1 MARTEGKLSS
11 VTTAAPFYRD
21 AETLK
26 AEVAKHGG
34 NFTACASAHG
44 ISQSTISKWWAKYA
58 AQGLLPPHDRTP
70 GLKATAGATARP
82 TPGAEVT
89 REELLDQEVKE
100 LRAQIKVARKLE
112 VFDAKSLYVLER
124 NVAAL
129 DGGLPLYKPTPVAV
143 DKALTTHTH
152 VLQYSDL
159 HAAEVVS
166 YEAMNG
172 LNEYNWEIMDQ
183 RHGRLARA
191 IRSFKRNRPYPI
203 DDLYIWGL
211 GDMVTGDIHD
221 ELRETNE
228 IVISEAAT
236 KLGYYMAD
244 FIASELV
251 PLYKNIYID
260 AVVGNHGRV
269 SKKPE
274 FKSATKNWDWIAY
287 KIMELRLAEF
297 TQVKVNL
304 PTSFETVV
312 QVYDWNTLLFH
323 GDGVPTNM
331 PGVPWGGITRRTKEQ
346 SATYAAMGIH
356 LDHFAC
362 GHYHEANV
370 TAQKRILMNGSL
382 KGPDEYG
389 LKRYGGGQ
397 PACQLLHTF
406 HPTRGLVSTDF
417 LVVQ

>member
-1 MARTEGKLSS
+1 MASRTGKLNTD
-11 VTTAAPFYRD
+11 VDAATPFYRD
-21 AETLK
+21 KARLK
-26 AEVAKHGG
+26 AEVAK
-34 NFTACASAHG
+34 FDSLTACAEAHG
-44 ISQSTISKWWAKYA
+44 LSQTTLSKWWRKLGLPPL
-58 AQGLLPPHDRTP
+58 AQGAKPRIT
-70 GLKATAGATARP
+70 TAR
-82 TPGAEVT
+82 TLPGTKVS
-89 REELLDQEVKE
+89 REELLEQEVKE
-100 LRAQIKVARKLE
+100 LRAHLAVARKLE
-112 VFDAKSLYVLER
+112 VFDAKALAVLER
-124 NVAAL
+124 NVTSLDAA
-129 DGGLPLYKPTPVAV
+129 DPFYEPTEVST
-143 DKALTTHTH
+143 DTDLTTHTH

-172 LNEYNWEIMDQ
+172 LNEYNWEIMDE
-183 RHGRLARA
+183 RHERLARA
-191 IRSFKRNRPYPI
+191 IRSFKKNRPYPI
-203 DDLYIWGL
+203 DDLHIWGL

-228 IVISEAAT
+228 IIITEAAT
-236 KLGYYMAD
+236 KLGYYMAE
-244 FIASELV
+244 FIATELV

-260 AVVGNHGRV
+260 AVVGNHGRTTR
-269 SKKPE
+269 KPE

-297 TQVKVNL
+297 EQVVINL

-312 QVYDWNTLLFH
+312 QVYDKNVLLFH
-323 GDGVPTNM
+323 GDGIPTNM
-331 PGVPWGGITRRTKEQ
+331 PGVPWGGIARRTKEQ

-370 TAQKRILMNGSL
+370 TGQKRILMNGSL

-406 HPTRGLVSTDF
+406 HPTRGLVGTDF